1 MNSLNIT
8 GFYLGLLA
16 LLYLAL
22 TANIIRYRLKF
33 QVGIG
38 SNGNQT
44 LAKAIRVHANFIEY
58 TPIALLLLA
67 CYEFNGGSEAMVH
80 ALGAA
85 FFVGRV
91 LHVKGL
97 SSSIGVTKERQLGML
112 SSFLVIAT
120 LSALLIFQFV
130 LSNF

>member
-8 GFYLGLLA
+8 GLYLALLA

-22 TANIIRYRLKF
+22 SVNIIRYRLKF
-33 QVGIG
+33 QIGIG
-38 SNGNQT
+38 SNGNKT

-58 TPIALLLLA
+58 TPIAMLLLA
-67 CYEFNGGSEAMVH
+67 CYELSGGNEVVVH
-80 ALGAA
+80 SLGAL

-97 SSSIGVTKERQLGML
+97 SSSIGVTKERQFGML

-120 LSALLIFQFV
+120 LSVLLIFQFV
-130 LSNF
+130 TV